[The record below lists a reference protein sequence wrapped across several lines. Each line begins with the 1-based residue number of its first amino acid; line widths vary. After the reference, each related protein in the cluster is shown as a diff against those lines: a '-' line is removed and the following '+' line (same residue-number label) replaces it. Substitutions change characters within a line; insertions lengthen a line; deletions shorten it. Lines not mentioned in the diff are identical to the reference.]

1 MQCFVYRSRHRD
13 DTFLY
18 IAKKDDFSEIPEA
31 LLRVF
36 GEPEYSFEFELTSE
50 RKLVK
55 EDTQEVIKNMESR
68 GFHLQMPPQNQEPV

>member
-36 GEPEYSFEFELTSE
+36 GEPEYSFEFELTHE

-55 EDTQEVIKNMESR
+55 EDTQKVIKNMESR